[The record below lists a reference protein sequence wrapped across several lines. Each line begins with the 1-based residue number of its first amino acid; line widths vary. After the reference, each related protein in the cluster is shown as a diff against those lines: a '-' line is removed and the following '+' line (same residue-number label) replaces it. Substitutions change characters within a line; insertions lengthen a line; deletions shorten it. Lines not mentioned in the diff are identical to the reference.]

1 MRNDNPLATTL
12 NCMIIFY
19 FSCFQTY
26 VLIVS
31 ALIGMLYY
39 VPKWNLNFI
48 WYLNAGFIG
57 FVCYS
62 IIELSS
68 GYWADRCQSK
78 VITLIFNNLMYMSLS
93 DSNIFKNFIGSLAGG
108 NHSYSLDL
116 FWNVLHVFLFA
127 IPQEMNYHLLVL
139 QLGTYY
145 YFHWVPLVLDYLR
158 IH

>member
-12 NCMIIFY
+12 NCTIIFY

-26 VLIVS
+26 VLSVA

-62 IIELSS
+62 IVELSS
-68 GYWADRCQSK
+68 GYWADRCKSK
-78 VITLIFNNLMYMSLS
+78 VNADLYNLIYVPSSIILNIIFSNL
-93 DSNIFKNFIGSLAGG
+93 IGSWADG

-116 FWNVLHVFLFA
+116 F
-127 IPQEMNYHLLVL
+127 
-139 QLGTYY
+139 
-145 YFHWVPLVLDYLR
+145 
-158 IH
+158 

>member
-1 MRNDNPLATTL
+1 MIPLSTSDNTTSQKYKINSKAMSDSPLATAL
-12 NCMIIFY
+12 NCWIIFY

-26 VLIVS
+26 VVIVS

-68 GYWADRCQSK
+68 GYWADRCKSK
-78 VITLIFNNLMYMSLS
+78 VITVIFNLTYVPFFSNLYFQ
-93 DSNIFKNFIGSLAGG
+93 ISLAVGQAETIRTRWIF
-108 NHSYSLDL
+108 SEMYCMYFSL
-116 FWNVLHVFLFA
+116 
-127 IPQEMNYHLLVL
+127 
-139 QLGTYY
+139 
-145 YFHWVPLVLDYLR
+145 
-158 IH
+158 